1 MTLSVSEQIV
11 HKRSSMTDIRYLSLA
26 TSLVSQ
32 RTQGRYRCISEMN
45 ISNIENLGQNLGD
58 S

>member
-1 MTLSVSEQIV
+1 MTPSVSEQIA
-11 HKRSSMTDIRYLSLA
+11 HKRSNMTDIRYLSLA

-32 RTQGRYRCISEMN
+32 RTQGRYGCINEMN
-45 ISNIENLGQNLGD
+45 TSNIKNWLE